1 MDARQLTLLPVAP
14 GAAGAAAV
22 RRALAAAWDGGPAVA
37 PIRTDAAASPPGR
50 PDGTVGAGT
59 AAVIATS
66 GSTGAPQQVELS
78 AGALHAAAQAA
89 HRELAGPGIWLTA
102 LPVTGIGG
110 FMTLVRGLVADM
122 PPQVWSGVGG
132 AGPFTADSFAGAIR
146 SARARAD
153 AVGVPCYTSLVP
165 TQILRL
171 ARGDDLA
178 ELAVFDAVLVG
189 GAALSPALAAALD
202 TAGVRF
208 VATYGATETCGGV
221 VFAGRPLPGVSVRI
235 DPAPGH
241 DGSGR
246 IEIGGPTLATGYRD
260 DPAASAAAF
269 PGGWFR
275 SNDLGRWESGRVT
288 VLGRTDDIVKVGGAK
303 VSLAA
308 VADALRG
315 HPAVLDAHVVPHP
328 DEEWGQIPAAYVV
341 ADPAAA
347 AAPADLVEQLHRRV
361 AHHTRLH
368 RIELVAELPQT
379 PAGKADRR
387 AVMEG

>member
-14 GAAGAAAV
+14 GAADAVAV

-37 PIRTDAAASPPGR
+37 PVGRDASPGGR
-50 PDGTVGAGT
+50 SEGTVGAGT

-66 GSTGAPQQVELS
+66 GSTGAPRHVELS
-78 AGALHAAAQAA
+78 AAALQAAAHAA
-89 HRELAGPGIWLTA
+89 HRQLVGPGLWLTA

-110 FMTLVRGLVADM
+110 FMTLVRGLVAGM
-122 PPQVWSGVGG
+122 PAHVWPGVGG
-132 AGPFTADSFAGAIR
+132 AEPFTAESFAAAARGAR
-146 SARARAD
+146 TRAD
-153 AVGVPCYTSLVP
+153 AAGMPCYTSLVP

-171 ARGDDLA
+171 ARGDGLA
-178 ELAVFDAVLVG
+178 TLAAFDAVLVG
-189 GAALSPALAAALD
+189 GAALSPALAAALGA
-202 TAGVRF
+202 AGVRF

-235 DPAPGH
+235 AAPTEP
-241 DGSGR
+241 DGSGVV
-246 IEIGGPTLATGYRD
+246 EIGGPTVAAGYRG
-260 DPAASAAAF
+260 DPTATAASF

-275 SNDLGRWESGRVT
+275 SSDLGTWEEGRLT
-288 VLGRTDDIVKVGGAK
+288 LLGRSDDIVKVGGAK

-308 VADALRG
+308 VADALRS
-315 HPAVLDAHVVPHP
+315 HPGVLDAHVVPHP
-328 DEEWGQIPAAYVV
+328 DEEWGHIPAAYVV
-341 ADPAAA
+341 AEPAAA
-347 AAPADLVEQLHRRV
+347 AAPDDLVDQLHRRL

-387 AVMEG
+387 AVMED